1 VARVFST
8 WPGALD
14 DRRAR
19 RLGFTGDRDFD
30 EIVRQYLEDVHASGR
45 RP

>member
-1 VARVFST
+1 VARVVAT

-19 RLGFTGDRDFD
+19 QLGFSADRDVD
-30 EIVRQYLEDVHASGR
+30 EIVRQYVEAVR
-45 RP
+45 TR